1 MDKNKLNISNIE
13 TFLIDLI
20 WKKVSD
26 NVFLGALPSA
36 IESEWKDM
44 VVIDCASAI
53 EDMNAY
59 GYGDVNIFLYAKP
72 KRDGVKNKDLLGEME
87 EMLNLCI
94 SESSDSI
101 YKIHRGRTYAD
112 YDTDRQLH
120 CNIIQLRLVVI

>member
-20 WKKVSD
+20 WKSVSD

-36 IESEWKDM
+36 IESEWQDM

-59 GYGDVNIFLYAKP
+59 GFGYVNVFLYAKP

-94 SESSDSI
+94 SESSNSVYGI
-101 YKIHRGRTYAD
+101 SRGRVYSD

-120 CNIIQLRLVVI
+120 CNIVQLKLVVI

>member
-20 WKKVSD
+20 WKNVSD

-59 GYGDVNIFLYAKP
+59 GYGDVNISY
-72 KRDGVKNKDLLGEME
+72 MQ
-87 EMLNLCI
+87 NLSVTELKTRICLARWKKCLI
-94 SESSDSI
+94 
-101 YKIHRGRTYAD
+101 
-112 YDTDRQLH
+112 
-120 CNIIQLRLVVI
+120 CV

>member
-1 MDKNKLNISNIE
+1 MDKNNLNISNIE

-26 NVFLGALPSA
+26 NVFLNALPSA
-36 IESEWKDM
+36 IQSEWNDM
-44 VVIDCASAI
+44 VVIDCGNTI
-53 EDMNAY
+53 DDMNAY
-59 GYGDVNIFLYAKP
+59 GFGYVNIFLYAKP

-94 SESSDSI
+94 SESSNSV
-101 YKIHRGRTYAD
+101 YSVTRGKVYSD

-120 CNIIQLRLVVI
+120 CNIVQLKLVVI